1 MDILFVYI
9 INLFVFIIIIV
20 YEKIMDIEEN
30 ISSVFVEENV
40 FSFILEDIIFN
51 VDIFI
56 NNRRNILDV
65 YNFDEIKF
73 LE

>member
-30 ISSVFVEENV
+30 ISNVFVEENV